1 MYHNIL
7 NRVLEALKEKYGDLD
22 DDCGCYKDNGQWFS
36 IARVV
41 EIIKEVDEE
50 Y

>member
-1 MYHNIL
+1 MRHDIL
-7 NRVLEALKEKYGDLD
+7 ERLLEVLEEKYGDLD
-22 DDCGCYKDNGQWFS
+22 DDCGCYKDKGWFS

-41 EIIKEVDEE
+41 EIIKEVDED